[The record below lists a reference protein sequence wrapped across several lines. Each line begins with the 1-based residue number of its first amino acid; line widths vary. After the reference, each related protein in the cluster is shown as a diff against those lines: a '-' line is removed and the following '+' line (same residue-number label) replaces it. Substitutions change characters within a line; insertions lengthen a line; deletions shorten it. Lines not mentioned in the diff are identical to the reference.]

1 MAGTSFSLASALAQL
16 YEKTGEGHQELDDEY
31 ERALGHVE
39 NVLSNLSAAA
49 NSVECEFTVPKTP
62 GRKLRARISAKNSY
76 SSQAAQKRKTLS
88 LSKGSKQ
95 QSSTKKKVLA
105 VQDDA
110 KSSTSSEDPEKE
122 NADVQT
128 NSAVRPTRA
137 ASKKAPPAVKVDD
150 ASPKEDS
157 NLRQPLRST
166 RQTRAQTAKL
176 VSATPPRGA
185 GVSRALLF
193 TSANRATTPSKQLFS
208 PYAKCSV
215 QEKAKAFESKEPIS
229 PLHATANLKSS
240 NAARNRTRSVAV
252 TEKAVSTPVHPASEH
267 ATEDSVPGTPASPK
281 TPALRTVPKSPSKNS
296 SVEKTT
302 AATIENLSSSAPDTE
317 LVKERRITRASVAAA
332 SVATL
337 PKTTSPETPAGIQA
351 ASGQHPVSSPSTAE
365 LDSDDDWVESPTT
378 PKRARLVPTSSHIE
392 SGVKLS
398 GVLGSTK
405 AGGKDRPG
413 LKTGA
418 ARKISASVTS
428 SFRLAPT
435 TPKQVTPSKVA
446 RPLTMSEARQ
456 GAHKASILE
465 GSTRKRHDSSSS
477 ELEQQRKQD
486 LLRMKIEATKKERE
500 QRLARVQAQ
509 RERRE
514 AERREQEQLR
524 HREAQQKELERLK
537 QRTAF
542 HQRKQS
548 ERSLNVDTLAASTK
562 RKAESP
568 LVSASKKFTPL
579 KLSKPPKMAR
589 NACADAEAARLIF
602 AQPSTSLSQKAKAN
616 NSLQQ
621 QAMLNSL
628 SQSLRNQASFLP
640 SPEQP
645 QAVSAASQSITELV
659 EGTPEKPSA
668 ALNVTVTVSSE
679 DKPAEVLSETFTVP
693 SIDHES
699 SVLKTPC
706 AANSTFVR
714 TEGPPK
720 SSGYDITPHRSEL
733 PPEPIEDKNNYNI
746 EDLSSGDETDDD
758 EKPRKE
764 VPAWA
769 KGAAL
774 NALIVQQSKSG
785 ISGLEFFGTM
795 PLLSLDN
802 IFPVK
807 KKTFNKRTSSALWD

>member
-1 MAGTSFSLASALAQL
+1 
-16 YEKTGEGHQELDDEY
+16 
-31 ERALGHVE
+31 
-39 NVLSNLSAAA
+39 
-49 NSVECEFTVPKTP
+49 
-62 GRKLRARISAKNSY
+62 
-76 SSQAAQKRKTLS
+76 
-88 LSKGSKQ
+88 
-95 QSSTKKKVLA
+95 
-105 VQDDA
+105 
-110 KSSTSSEDPEKE
+110 
-122 NADVQT
+122 
-128 NSAVRPTRA
+128 
-137 ASKKAPPAVKVDD
+137 
-150 ASPKEDS
+150 
-157 NLRQPLRST
+157 
-166 RQTRAQTAKL
+166 
-176 VSATPPRGA
+176 
-185 GVSRALLF
+185 
-193 TSANRATTPSKQLFS
+193 
-208 PYAKCSV
+208 
-215 QEKAKAFESKEPIS
+215 
-229 PLHATANLKSS
+229 
-240 NAARNRTRSVAV
+240 
-252 TEKAVSTPVHPASEH
+252 
-267 ATEDSVPGTPASPK
+267 
-281 TPALRTVPKSPSKNS
+281 
-296 SVEKTT
+296 
-302 AATIENLSSSAPDTE
+302 
-317 LVKERRITRASVAAA
+317 
-332 SVATL
+332 
-337 PKTTSPETPAGIQA
+337 
-351 ASGQHPVSSPSTAE
+351 
-365 LDSDDDWVESPTT
+365 
-378 PKRARLVPTSSHIE
+378 
-392 SGVKLS
+392 
-398 GVLGSTK
+398 
-405 AGGKDRPG
+405 
-413 LKTGA
+413 
-418 ARKISASVTS
+418 
-428 SFRLAPT
+428 
-435 TPKQVTPSKVA
+435 
-446 RPLTMSEARQ
+446 
-456 GAHKASILE
+456 
-465 GSTRKRHDSSSS
+465 
-477 ELEQQRKQD
+477 
-486 LLRMKIEATKKERE
+486 MKIEATKKERE

-714 TEGPPK
+714 TEGPPQ
-720 SSGYDITPHRSEL
+720 SRAAFVVVSVLAYVLPFVHVSALTSRYDITPHRSEL